1 MSKNLN
7 SITPGFRD
15 YSLNQNIGKYSQITQ
30 KFIYPIGNFIDIYG
44 NVEIKKES
52 LIPNGLLD
60 YINNSN
66 VYKRKGEFEE
76 DINNNYISIRD
87 LSSSQINY
95 DSSIL
100 PQYNYNN
107 VYHEVDKKDY
117 ISLGIN
123 SAIGYVL
130 GDDIG
135 LNSIN
140 NDIDIVSSSLE
151 TSTSLL
157 GRLSEYALG
166 NESKLGEIGLI
177 SLGTSMANT
186 VLQKTRINENTEK
199 FLEKA
204 VDFYDS
210 IDTLEFDKMGASTLP
225 SKLIKYSNNMLPIYF
240 YTDVKKS
247 NTNNL
252 SWLNEN
258 SMMVSEN
265 NNRES
270 ISFPKQSLLYKT
282 NKLFQSGRIQ
292 TLIDKIS
299 SEKIN
304 GDSSVSSNNPVTK
317 SRNLK
322 TKDNNGYCRN
332 WTSYNQYNKISSLV
346 RPFNDEN
353 TNKLNKD
360 LERVR
365 PNSDSTSSLSKY
377 SVLQDNGFV
386 KISPYKDDKFEK
398 NEVKKYMFSIENLAW
413 KDSIDSLIENTSQEG
428 PNGGRIMWFPP
439 YDINFNETTSVNWN
453 SDVFIGRGEPV
464 YTYTNTERNGTL
476 SFKII
481 VDHPS
486 IINYYKQ
493 SNQNI
498 TDEDYLRFFAG
509 SDVLELKDEIK
520 QEEETIVKSNK
531 VVESIPRTIK
541 FKVFFP
547 NNYSG
552 IKDDYE
558 NAIKYLYQGYACEI
572 NPSTPRGYEME
583 TGEWMG
589 LTPSN
594 MDVGCYFI
602 EEAGGVDNAYYYRAD
617 TYQNITQEQKK
628 DTYSYGLN
636 SSKSDSSD
644 PNVYSF
650 KEVYE
655 YINEPES
662 IENEQ
667 QEIINSRYDYVNEYL
682 LLNNANIDQKIAK
695 MNNDIAIYMGWE
707 TTGGTTG
714 TTNLYNE
721 ALTLYETLNSEFI
734 NTKEYY
740 ENLNPNGWILNIQAN
755 NINIDSVQSGYT
767 SDKYFSDLKNKWDA
781 YEKSLDDLYDLILN
795 YIDTSKSYYIY
806 QTSTLEDMEESYVN
820 YISYLT
826 DFDTIKQELL
836 YSNLKFKAQKLS
848 AKSYNDFY
856 QTLLDAKY
864 ITIIGSAS
872 KQGKES
878 QNTILADNRSKLI
891 KNWLSKYNPD
901 AEYSISSAYSESE
914 ILTDKDTSSKAA
926 KLDRFAYVV
935 ITTKSESVN
944 TEDVANEIGY
954 TTEINTESSGNTS
967 EKLVTTKRIKKP
979 FYNYYYDKNGFNL
992 KNDESQFFEKIS
1004 KNKEQEI
1011 IFNKLSEKIKY
1022 FSPAF
1027 HSTTPEGFNSR
1038 LTFLHQCT
1046 RQGPTLEAT
1055 NSSNGKRTVNNMA
1068 FGRPPICILR
1078 IGDFY
1083 NTKVVFDSLNIDF
1096 DPLVWDLNQEG
1107 IGVQPMIANVTM
1119 NFKFIGGSDLTGPIA
1134 RLQNAITFNFFANT
1148 GVYDDRND
1156 RITNHEYNVDTKKY
1170 EDKYN
1175 TLYSPG
1181 VYDNGVS
1188 TIIDN

>member
-30 KFIYPIGNFIDIYG
+30 SFIYPIGNFIDIYG

-52 LIPNGLLD
+52 LTPNGLLD
-60 YINNSN
+60 YVNNSN
-66 VYKRKGEFEE
+66 LYKRKGEFEE

-100 PQYNYNN
+100 PQYNYDN
-107 VYHEVDKKDY
+107 VYHDVDKKDY

-123 SAIGYVL
+123 SVIGYVL
-130 GDDIG
+130 GDNIG

-140 NDIDIVSSSLE
+140 NGIDIVSSSLE

-177 SLGTSMANT
+177 NLGTSMANT

-210 IDTLEFDKMGASTLP
+210 IDTLEFDKMGASKLP

-265 NNRES
+265 NDKEN

-346 RPFNDEN
+346 RPFDEEN
-353 TNKLNKD
+353 TEKLNNN
-360 LERVR
+360 LNRVR

-377 SVLQDNGFV
+377 GVLQDNGFV
-386 KISPYKDDKFEK
+386 KISPYKDDNFNK
-398 NEVKKYMFSIENLAW
+398 NEIKKYMFSIENLAW

-453 SDVFIGRGEPV
+453 SDTFIGRGEPV

-493 SNQNI
+493 SNQDV
-498 TDEDYLRFFAG
+498 TEEDYLRLFAG
-509 SDVLELKDEIK
+509 SDVLELKDETK
-520 QEEETIVKSNK
+520 EEEEQKIKSNSLIA
-531 VVESIPRTIK
+531 SIPRTVK

-552 IKDDYE
+552 IKDGYE

-594 MDVGCYFI
+594 MDVGCYLI

-655 YINEPES
+655 FINNPYLS
-662 IENEQ
+662 QNEE
-667 QEIINSRYDYVNEYL
+667 QEKINSRYEYINKYL
-682 LLNNANIDQKIAK
+682 SLNDSIVEKDIAK
-695 MNNDIAIYMGWE
+695 LNDDIAVYMGWS
-707 TTGGTTG
+707 TTAD
-714 TTNLYNE
+714 TTNLYNMS
-721 ALTLYETLNSEFI
+721 LSLYETLNSEFI
-734 NTKEYY
+734 TSKQYY
-740 ENLNPNGWILNIQAN
+740 ENLNPNGWSLNIQAN
-755 NINIDSVQSGYT
+755 NINSDNFQSGYNY
-767 SDKYFSDLKNKWDA
+767 DKYFYDLKYKLEGYEMALNDLNDA
-781 YEKSLDDLYDLILN
+781 ILN
-795 YIDTSKSYYIY
+795 YINISKSHYILE
-806 QTSTLEDMEESYVN
+806 TATLNDVDDAYDN
-820 YISYLT
+820 YISYLSNLELK
-826 DFDTIKQELL
+826 KQELIDV
-836 YSNLKFKAQKLS
+836 NTKFKNQIS
-848 AKSYNDFY
+848 TTKSYNDFY
-856 QTLLDAKY
+856 QTLLDASS
-864 ITIIGSAS
+864 ITIVGSAS

-878 QNTILADNRSKLI
+878 QNTVLADNRINLI
-891 KNWLSKYNPD
+891 KNWLTKYNPNTN
-901 AEYSISSAYSESE
+901 YTISNAYSESE
-914 ILTDKDTSSKAA
+914 ILPDKNTNSKAA
-926 KLDRFAYVV
+926 KLERFSYVV
-935 ITTKSESVN
+935 ITTKPESLN
-944 TEDVANEIGY
+944 IEGIANEIGY
-954 TTEINTESSGNTS
+954 TTKINKENSASESLITS
-967 EKLVTTKRIKKP
+967 KRKKQP
-979 FYNYYYDKNGFNL
+979 FYNYYDKNGFNL
-992 KNDESQFFEKIS
+992 KNDESNFFEKIS
-1004 KNKEQEI
+1004 KNKEQEF
-1011 IFNKLSEKIKY
+1011 IFNKLTEKIKY

-1046 RQGPTLEAT
+1046 RQGPTLNST
-1055 NSSNGKRTVNNMA
+1055 NLSNGKRTVNNMA

-1156 RITNHEYNVDTKKY
+1156 RITNHEYNTDTKKY
-1170 EDKYN
+1170 ENKYDA
-1175 TLYSPG
+1175 LYNPG
-1181 VYDNGVS
+1181 VYDNGIS
-1188 TIIDN
+1188 TIVDNS